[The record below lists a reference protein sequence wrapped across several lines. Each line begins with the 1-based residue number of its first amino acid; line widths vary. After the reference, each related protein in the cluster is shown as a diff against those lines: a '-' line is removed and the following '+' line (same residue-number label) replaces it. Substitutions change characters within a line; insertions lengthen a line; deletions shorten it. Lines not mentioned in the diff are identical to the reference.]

1 MVKIESL
8 KEYFGK
14 ISQEDFFKL
23 SLKIYEIT
31 SFLSKDY
38 PKYKKWFF
46 TKQLP
51 GVMEGERNILFVRNP
66 NNCDEIISVAYL
78 KKNNAETKL
87 CNLYVKEG
95 YRNLGIGTQM
105 LEESIKW
112 LGTTK
117 PLVTF
122 SEYKMPMFSKFIIKY
137 NWQLTEVAEGLYKH
151 NNKELCFNGTITK
164 KNQKNKTLS
173 KKING

>member
-1 MVKIESL
+1 MVKIENL
-8 KEYFGK
+8 KEYIGK

-66 NNCDEIISVAYL
+66 NNCDEIISVACL

-87 CNLYVKEG
+87 CNLYVKDE

-112 LGTTK
+112 LGTPK

-122 SEYKMPMFSKFIIKY
+122 SEYKVPMFSKFIIKETKGQYIYKIGLGNKGDICISFY
-137 NWQLTEVAEGLYKH
+137 NNYSVVSAIRKW
-151 NNKELCFNGTITK
+151 NDNK
-164 KNQKNKTLS
+164 
-173 KKING
+173 